1 MVGKGSA
8 GIVYKAYHRILN
20 REVAI
25 KSINIYEKDKR
36 KQLLNDLKSLTAMSN
51 LDSNGILTIPCD
63 FLVNFYG
70 GYLDEGNVKV
80 VLEYMD
86 KGSLKDVIK
95 KKVRPT
101 ESVLCLIA
109 VQILNGLSY
118 LHTVAKQAHLDI
130 KPENILVNSRGYVK
144 LSDFGISKGFEE
156 THNYMKT
163 FIGTMNYMSPER
175 IMVRES

>member
-8 GIVYKAYHRILN
+8 GIVYKAYHRILS

-80 VLEYMD
+80 D
-86 KGSLKDVIK
+86 C
-95 KKVRPT
+95 R
-101 ESVLCLIA
+101 
-109 VQILNGLSY
+109 
-118 LHTVAKQAHLDI
+118 
-130 KPENILVNSRGYVK
+130 K
-144 LSDFGISKGFEE
+144 LSSC
-156 THNYMKT
+156 
-163 FIGTMNYMSPER
+163 
-175 IMVRES
+175 